1 MVRSRAKLG
10 TSQQAMATTIVRR
23 SPRGSPAA
31 HTVRKSP
38 RASPSTQ
45 NTLNKNQ
52 SSKNPIKDGTE
63 NVVFASVVPLRTTEK
78 TVTLE
83 IAHAGPVEQT
93 SSAQEA
99 LPAEEGIK
107 TRTGNPTEGTL
118 TDVAGGMADT
128 ANSKQ
133 PLVPYED
140 SDEDKADQDK
150 INSDDEATAAAKAQ
164 SSLRELDRE
173 DSNKAAKAKSPLGVL
188 DMEPSDDDR
197 TKRRGKKSKAS
208 GKGVL
213 DMEESDD
220 DLRKRRGKK
229 SKASGK
235 GGLDMEESDDDLTK
249 PRRKK
254 SKASGK
260 GVLDVEESIE
270 ASGKGEAGSEVS
282 DDASNKE
289 PETEDSDAA
298 VTPVKEH
305 PAIAKVQRGRK
316 QKPFSPSGVLTL
328 PCFLLSC
335 LL

>member
-1 MVRSRAKLG
+1 
-10 TSQQAMATTIVRR
+10 
-23 SPRGSPAA
+23 
-31 HTVRKSP
+31 
-38 RASPSTQ
+38 
-45 NTLNKNQ
+45 
-52 SSKNPIKDGTE
+52 
-63 NVVFASVVPLRTTEK
+63 LRTTEK
-78 TVTLE
+78 TVPLE
-83 IAHAGPVEQT
+83 LAHAGPLEQT

-128 ANSKQ
+128 ANSKK

-164 SSLRELDRE
+164 SSLRELHRE
-173 DSNKAAKAKSPLGVL
+173 DSNKAAKAKSPPGV
-188 DMEPSDDDR
+188 P
-197 TKRRGKKSKAS
+197 
-208 GKGVL
+208 
-213 DMEESDD
+213 
-220 DLRKRRGKK
+220 
-229 SKASGK
+229 
-235 GGLDMEESDDDLTK
+235 DMEESDDDLTK

-328 PCFLLSC
+328 TRLSIIVSSITLCTLCFSC
-335 LL
+335 TSFDYVF

>member
-1 MVRSRAKLG
+1 
-10 TSQQAMATTIVRR
+10 
-23 SPRGSPAA
+23 
-31 HTVRKSP
+31 
-38 RASPSTQ
+38 
-45 NTLNKNQ
+45 
-52 SSKNPIKDGTE
+52 
-63 NVVFASVVPLRTTEK
+63 LRTTEK

-128 ANSKQ
+128 ANSKK

-140 SDEDKADQDK
+140 SDEDKTDQDK
-150 INSDDEATAAAKAQ
+150 LNSDDEATAAAKAQ
-164 SSLRELDRE
+164 SSLRELHRE
-173 DSNKAAKAKSPLGVL
+173 DSNKAAKAKSPPGVL

-197 TKRRGKKSKAS
+197 TKRRVKKSKAS

-220 DLRKRRGKK
+220 DLRKRRG
-229 SKASGK
+229 
-235 GGLDMEESDDDLTK
+235 
-249 PRRKK
+249 KK

-305 PAIAKVQRGRK
+305 PAIAKVHRGRK

-328 PCFLLSC
+328 TRLSIIVSSITLCTLCFSC
-335 LL
+335 TSFDYVF